1 MLCIKNLRK
10 LKSDFTSN
18 NNPPTF
24 PDGLDVEIFKIETL
38 QNCYLKSKSQYDK
51 EHIKTM
57 DEINKKIKSI
67 NYSSRENFSSLRIT
81 LDYYEDYL
89 VIKKIIEFFK
99 KDICFTF
106 KQMPK
111 FLKKIKVFLI

>member
-57 DEINKKIKSI
+57 DEINKKIKQT
-67 NYSSRENFSSLRIT
+67 YKDKT
-81 LDYYEDYL
+81 
-89 VIKKIIEFFK
+89 KKNVNHKSFG
-99 KDICFTF
+99 
-106 KQMPK
+106 
-111 FLKKIKVFLI
+111 L